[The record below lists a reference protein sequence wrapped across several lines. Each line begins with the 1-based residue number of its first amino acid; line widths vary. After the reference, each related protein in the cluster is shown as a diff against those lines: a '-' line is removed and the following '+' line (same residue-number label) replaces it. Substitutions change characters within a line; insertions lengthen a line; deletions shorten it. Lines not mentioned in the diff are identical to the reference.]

1 MIFSSPSNP
10 SLREFQNP
18 MISSNETSPEADY
31 DAILQ
36 KLDTLLRKHQGNSSA
51 PTGANGTTSGE
62 EPSLTAA
69 DNIPTLTETVSL
81 PSAMLSPQSDI
92 TSLLEQILD
101 SALKDA
107 GTDLTAGART
117 ALVQALECR
126 LFGL

>member
-1 MIFSSPSNP
+1 MT
-10 SLREFQNP
+10 
-18 MISSNETSPEADY
+18 SSNETSPEADY
-31 DAILQ
+31 DTILQ

-51 PTGANGTTSGE
+51 PTGANDTTSGE

>member
-18 MISSNETSPEADY
+18 MTSSNETSPEADY
-31 DAILQ
+31 DTILQ

-51 PTGANGTTSGE
+51 PTGANGTGE

-107 GTDLTAGART
+107 GADLTAGART